1 MYNNE
6 INIGEGSQWGL
17 SGHVL
22 QSFTFERLRRLSEF
36 GFRTFSH
43 PSRDLTPVPRHPAA
57 RVLLAAAD
65 SPPHMSML
73 GMNSRRAFGPV
84 GNSGAA
90 VSWSTATVAGAILS
104 LATGFIVTSSDR
116 LVTTSWCVSNAL
128 TSWATENLF
137 DEQGTENVSR
147 SIIYII

>member
-6 INIGEGSQWGL
+6 INIGGGSQCGL

-22 QSFTFERLRRLSEF
+22 QSFTVERLRRLSEF
-36 GFRTFSH
+36 GLRALSH
-43 PSRDLTPVPRHPAA
+43 PSRDPTPAPTHPAA

-65 SPPHMSML
+65 SPPHNMSML

-90 VSWSTATVAGAILS
+90 FSWSTAAVAGAILS
-104 LATGFIVTSSDR
+104 LATGFMVTSSDR

-128 TSWATENLF
+128 TSWATENLGSSS
-137 DEQGTENVSR
+137 EW
-147 SIIYII
+147 

>member
-1 MYNNE
+1 MYNYE
-6 INIGEGSQWGL
+6 INIGGGSRWGL

-36 GFRTFSH
+36 GLRALSH
-43 PSRDLTPVPRHPAA
+43 PSRDPTPAPTHPAA

-84 GNSGAA
+84 GNSGVAA
-90 VSWSTATVAGAILS
+90 MSWSTAAVAGAILS
-104 LATGFIVTSSDR
+104 LVTGFMVTSSDR

-128 TSWATENLF
+128 TSWATENLYG
-137 DEQGTENVSR
+137 EQKTCHGQ
-147 SIIYII
+147 